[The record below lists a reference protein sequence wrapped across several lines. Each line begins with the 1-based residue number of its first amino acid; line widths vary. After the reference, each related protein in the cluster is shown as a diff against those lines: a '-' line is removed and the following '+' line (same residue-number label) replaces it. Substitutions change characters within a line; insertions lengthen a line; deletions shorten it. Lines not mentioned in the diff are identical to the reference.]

1 MVMSLNEKF
10 TALADEVREL
20 SGTDTSKSIDDMT
33 SDINSVNTAINE
45 QDNLLVQ
52 LFTVID
58 SLPAAGSPET
68 RPTLFPPTI
77 SFSDSTTVLTVKDN
91 SNGSFTVDYDLYVND
106 EFVATLASKSEALK
120 DYIEHTETIEL
131 KVQARADCFNSSA
144 YTPSII
150 WVKYNADGTPGLA
163 YTISSGGTY
172 ATCTGLGSATESEIE
187 IASTIDGVPVT
198 GIQQMAFQQKT
209 SITKLTIG
217 QNITGI
223 GDQCFYGCANLK
235 NVIFGPNPISC
246 GNRSF
251 MSCTSLESITVYTDI
266 SYLDV
271 FYNCSNLT
279 SATLLGNRS
288 TYYNNFGT
296 DFLGRCLK
304 LKRLDISAL
313 TSALRLQAISDIS
326 GNNADL
332 QIRVH
337 PTLIDYYKSATN
349 WAALADKIV
358 TEFTNEI

>member
-20 SGTDTSKSIDDMT
+20 SGTNTSKGIDDMT
-33 SDINSVNTAINE
+33 SDLNSVNTAINE
-45 QDNLLVQ
+45 QDNLLAQ

-77 SFSDSTTVLTVKDN
+77 SFNDTTTVLTVKDN
-91 SNGSFTVDYDLYVND
+91 SNGNFAVDYDLYVND
-106 EFVATLASKSEALK
+106 EFIATLASKSEALK

-131 KVQARADCFNSSA
+131 KVQARADCFNSST

-163 YTISSGGTY
+163 YTISSGGTH
-172 ATCTGLGSATESEIE
+172 ATCTGLGSATDSEIE
-187 IASTIDGVPVT
+187 IASTVDGVPVT
-198 GIQQMAFQQKT
+198 RTESMAFQKT
-209 SITKLTIG
+209 YITKLTIG
-217 QNITGI
+217 QNITSI
-223 GDQCFYGCANLK
+223 GDQCFYQCTNLK
-235 NVIFGPNPISC
+235 NVIFSPNPINC

-251 MSCTSLESITVYTDI
+251 MGCTSLESITVYPDI
-266 SYLDV
+266 SKLDV
-271 FYNCSNLT
+271 FYNCGNLT
-279 SATLLGNRS
+279 NVTLLGNCS
-288 TYYNNFGT
+288 QYYNYFGT

-304 LKRLDISAL
+304 LKRFDISAL
-313 TSALRLQAISDIS
+313 TSTLTLKAISDIS
-326 GNNADL
+326 GDNADL